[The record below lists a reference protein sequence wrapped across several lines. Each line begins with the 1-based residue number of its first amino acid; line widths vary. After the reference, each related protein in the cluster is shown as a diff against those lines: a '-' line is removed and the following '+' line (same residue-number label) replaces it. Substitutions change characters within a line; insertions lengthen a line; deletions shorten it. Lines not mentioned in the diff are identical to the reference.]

1 MVWQIPAAIVASSL
15 IGGSSARSA
24 ASSSADAQ
32 VRAAEIAA
40 REQRFRPYGLTTRFG
55 RSMFDYEIPGEAP
68 PTEPV
73 QGADETDEAFAARVE
88 LFPQQVADY
97 ARRARTEGVAS
108 SYGYETSPE
117 IRAYQDRLANLSGLS
132 LGQAEDAFTQA
143 MPLVRGRQG
152 LFALGE
158 QLLPQ
163 GVSRE
168 ADPYG
173 LAYAQRLE
181 QLGEGILPT
190 SYDPTRAA
198 QSYFQEQQA
207 ILDPQRQREE
217 QRLAQSVFGRGRSG
231 LSISG
236 TGSPELYSLA
246 QSRGEQDLTLA
257 AQARER
263 ARQELQQDI
272 GLGTGFLGQGLQ
284 ARTAATELGRRR
296 FGEDVSQAAGL
307 FGTGGDLQN
316 LQYQL
321 QTAGLSPFLSQFGAS
336 QQLEEAGLL
345 PLRLSAE
352 LGGRS
357 SQAGAQAGQ
366 TLLQGGMNA
375 AQTRLQGSLV
385 GPTMLAGATNSLLS
399 NPYLMSNVSG
409 GGFSNP
415 FSVGGMFSPY
425 QTSTIGPSGLSQSQI
440 LAAQDAVFQ

>member
-1 MVWQIPAAIVASSL
+1 MPDPVTGLIAAGATL
-15 IGGSSARSA
+15 IGGSMASSAAKSAARS
-24 ASSSADAQ
+24 SSDAQ
-32 VRAAEIAA
+32 LQAAEIAA

-73 QGADETDEAFAARVE
+73 QGADETDEAFASRVE

-132 LGQAEDAFTQA
+132 LGQAEDALTQA

-152 LFALGE
+152 LFTLGE

-173 LAYAQRLE
+173 MAYAQRLE

-207 ILDPQRQREE
+207 MLDPQRQREE
-217 QRLAQSVFGRGRSG
+217 QRLAGSVFGRGRAG

-236 TGSPELYSLA
+236 IGSPELYSLA
-246 QSRGEQDLTLA
+246 QSRGEQDLALA

-284 ARTAATELGRRR
+284 ARTAATELGRQR
-296 FGEDVSQAAGL
+296 FGQDVSQAAGL

-399 NPYLMSNVSG
+399 NPYLMQGMFNQPVPG
-409 GGFSNP
+409 GGY
-415 FSVGGMFSPY
+415 GGYGTPPIAPTFDSFGRP
-425 QTSTIGPSGLSQSQI
+425 
-440 LAAQDAVFQ
+440 LAPTYT

>member
-1 MVWQIPAAIVASSL
+1 MALDLGLAVL
-15 IGGSSARSA
+15 GGSLLSGVLGGSAAKSAARS
-24 ASSSADAQ
+24 SANAQ
-32 VRAAEIAA
+32 LQAAELAA
-40 REQRFRPYGLTTRFG
+40 REQRFRPYGLSTRFG

-73 QGADETDEAFAARVE
+73 QGANETDEAFAARVE
-88 LFPQQVADY
+88 AFPQQLADY
-97 ARRARTEGVAS
+97 QRRARTEGVATG
-108 SYGYETSPE
+108 YGYESSPE
-117 IRAYQDRLANLSGLS
+117 IRAYQDRLSRLTGLS
-132 LGQAEDAFTQA
+132 LGQAEDALTQA

-152 LFALGE
+152 LFGLGE
-158 QLLPQ
+158 QLLPSA
-163 GVSRE
+163 VSRE

-181 QLGEGILPT
+181 QLGQDILPT

-207 ILDPQRQREE
+207 LLDPQRQREE
-217 QRLAQSVFGRGRSG
+217 QRLAGSVFGRGRAG
-231 LSISG
+231 LSVG
-236 TGSPELYSLA
+236 GMGQPELYSLA
-246 QSRGEQDLTLA
+246 QSRGEQDLALA

-296 FGEDVSQAAGL
+296 FGEDVAQAAGL
-307 FGTGGDLQN
+307 FGTGGELQN

-321 QTAGLSPFLSQFGAS
+321 QTAGLSPFLAQFGAA

-345 PLRLSAE
+345 PFRLSAE

-357 SQAGAQAGQ
+357 AQAGASAGQ
-366 TLLQGGMNA
+366 SLLQGGLGA

-385 GPTMLAGATNSLLS
+385 GPTMLAGATQSLLS
-399 NPYLMSNVSG
+399 NPYLMRGMFNQPG
-409 GGFSNP
+409 GGY
-415 FSVGGMFSPY
+415 GGYGTPPIAPTY
-425 QTSTIGPSGLSQSQI
+425 YGPQPGRTTMYT
-440 LAAQDAVFQ
+440 

>member
-1 MVWQIPAAIVASSL
+1 MPDPVSALAGATIGSAVL
-15 IGGSSARSA
+15 GGSAAKSA
-24 ASSSADAQ
+24 AKSSANAQ
-32 VRAAEIAA
+32 LQAAELAA
-40 REQRFRPYGLTTRFG
+40 REQRFRPYGLSTRFG

-68 PTEPV
+68 PAEPV

-88 LFPQQVADY
+88 AFPQQVADY
-97 ARRARTEGVAS
+97 QRRARTEGVAT
-108 SYGYETSPE
+108 SYGYESSPE
-117 IRAYQDRLANLSGLS
+117 IRAFQDRLSRLTGLS
-132 LGQAEDAFTQA
+132 LGQAEDALTQA
-143 MPLVRGRQG
+143 MPLVRGRQRLYG
-152 LFALGE
+152 LGE
-158 QLLPQ
+158 SLLPTQ
-163 GVSRE
+163 VSRE

-181 QLGEGILPT
+181 QLGQDILPT

-198 QSYFQEQQA
+198 QSYFEEQQA
-207 ILDPQRQREE
+207 LLDPSRQREE
-217 QRLAQSVFGRGRSG
+217 ARLAQGLFGRGRAG
-231 LSISG
+231 LSVSG
-236 TGSPELYSLA
+236 MGQPELYSLA
-246 QSRGEQDLTLA
+246 QARGEQDLALA

-307 FGTGGDLQN
+307 FGTGGELQN

-321 QTAGLSPFLSQFGAS
+321 QTAGLSPFLAQFGAA

-357 SQAGAQAGQ
+357 AQAGAQAGQ
-366 TLLQGGMNA
+366 SLLQGGLNA

-385 GPTMLAGATNSLLS
+385 GPTMLAGATNAMLS
-399 NPYLMSNVSG
+399 NPYFMSTMFNQPNVPAG
-409 GGFSNP
+409 G
-415 FSVGGMFSPY
+415 Y
-425 QTSTIGPSGLSQSQI
+425 STPPIVPPTYGPPTYPMYT
-440 LAAQDAVFQ
+440 

>member
-1 MVWQIPAAIVASSL
+1 MVWNVIIPAAASL
-15 IGGSSARSA
+15 IGGSMAASGARSA
-24 ASSSADAQ
+24 ARSAADAQ
-32 VRAAEIAA
+32 LQAAELAA

-68 PTEPV
+68 PSEPV
-73 QGADETDEAFAARVE
+73 QGPDETDEDFAARVAA
-88 LFPQQVADY
+88 FPQQVQDY
-97 ARRARTEGVAS
+97 QRRARTEGVAT

-117 IRAYQDRLANLSGLS
+117 IRAYQDRLANLTGLS
-132 LGQAEDAFTQA
+132 LGQAEDALTQA

-152 LFALGE
+152 LFSLGE
-158 QLLPQ
+158 QLLPSQ
-163 GVSRE
+163 VSRE

-181 QLGEGILPT
+181 QLGEGFLPT
-190 SYDPTRAA
+190 SYDPNAA
-198 QSYFQEQQA
+198 ARSYFEEQQA

-217 QRLAQSVFGRGRSG
+217 QRLGQSVFGRGRAG

-236 TGSPELYSLA
+236 MGSPELYSLA
-246 QSRGEQDLTLA
+246 QSRGEQDLALA

-284 ARTAATELGRRR
+284 ARTAATDLGRRR
-296 FGEDVSQAAGL
+296 FAEDVAQASGL
-307 FGTGGDLQN
+307 FGTGGELQN

-321 QTAGLSPFLSQFGAS
+321 QTAGMSPFLTQFGAA

-357 SQAGAQAGQ
+357 SQAGAAAGQ
-366 TLLQGGMNA
+366 SLLQGGMGA

-385 GPTMLAGATNSLLS
+385 GPTMFANTLSSLAS
-399 NPYLMSNVSG
+399 NPYVMQ
-409 GGFSNP
+409 
-415 FSVGGMFSPY
+415 GMFNRQPTMPTGGY
-425 QTSTIGPSGLSQSQI
+425 GTPPIVPTYGPPTYPTYT
-440 LAAQDAVFQ
+440 

>member
-1 MVWQIPAAIVASSL
+1 MVWWAIPAALTASAV
-15 IGGSSARSA
+15 IGGQAAKSA
-24 ASSSADAQ
+24 ASSSARGQ
-32 VRAAEIAA
+32 ERAAEIAA

-68 PTEPV
+68 PAEPV
-73 QGADETDEAFAARVE
+73 QGADETDEAFAARLE
-88 LFPQQVADY
+88 AFPQQLADY
-97 ARRARTEGVAS
+97 QRRARTEGVAT
-108 SYGYETSPE
+108 SYGYESSPE
-117 IRAYQDRLANLSGLS
+117 IRAYQDRLSRLTGLS
-132 LGQAEDAFTQA
+132 LGQAEDALTQA

-152 LFALGE
+152 LFGLAE
-158 QLLPQ
+158 ELLPSA
-163 GVSRE
+163 VSRE

-198 QSYFQEQQA
+198 QSYFEEQQA
-207 ILDPQRQREE
+207 LLDPQRQREE
-217 QRLAQSVFGRGRSG
+217 QRLSGSVFGRGRAG
-231 LSISG
+231 LSVG
-236 TGSPELYSLA
+236 GMGQPELYSLA
-246 QSRGEQDLTLA
+246 QARGEQDLALA

-272 GLGTGFLGQGLQ
+272 GLGTGFLGKGLQ

-296 FGEDVSQAAGL
+296 FGEDVAQAAGL
-307 FGTGGDLQN
+307 FGTGGELQN

-321 QTAGLSPFLSQFGAS
+321 QTAGLSPFLAQFGAA

-357 SQAGAQAGQ
+357 AQAGAAAGQ
-366 TLLQGGMNA
+366 SLLQGGLGA

-385 GPTMLAGATNSLLS
+385 GPTMLSGAINSTLS
-399 NPYLMSNVSG
+399 NPYFMST
-409 GGFSNP
+409 
-415 FSVGGMFSPY
+415 MFNQPTIPAGTY
-425 QTSTIGPSGLSQSQI
+425 STPPIMPTYGPPTYPMYT
-440 LAAQDAVFQ
+440 

>member
-1 MVWQIPAAIVASSL
+1 MPDPLTAAISGGATL
-15 IGGSSARSA
+15 LGGAMAGSSARSA
-24 ASSSADAQ
+24 ARSSADAQ
-32 VRAAEIAA
+32 IRAAEIAA

-55 RSMFDYEIPGEAP
+55 KSMFDYEIPGEAP
-68 PTEPV
+68 PAEPV
-73 QGADETDEAFAARVE
+73 QGADETDEAFAARVAE
-88 LFPQQVADY
+88 FPNQVADY
-97 ARRARTEGVAS
+97 ARRARTEGVAT
-108 SYGYETSPE
+108 SYGYESSPE
-117 IRAYQDRLANLSGLS
+117 IRAYQDRLANLTGLS
-132 LGQAEDAFTQA
+132 LGQAEDALTQA

-152 LFALGE
+152 LFGLGE
-158 QLLPQ
+158 QLLPSA
-163 GVSRE
+163 VSRE

-173 LAYAQRLE
+173 LAYAQKLE

-207 ILDPQRQREE
+207 LLDPQRQREE
-217 QRLAQSVFGRGRSG
+217 QRLAGSVFGRGRAG

-236 TGSPELYSLA
+236 IGSPELYSLA
-246 QSRGEQDLTLA
+246 QSRGEQDLALA
-257 AQARER
+257 AQSRER

-272 GLGTGFLGQGLQ
+272 NLGTGFLGQGLQ

-307 FGTGGDLQN
+307 FGTGGELQN

-321 QTAGLSPFLSQFGAS
+321 QTAGLSPFLAQFGAA

-357 SQAGAQAGQ
+357 AQAGASAGQ
-366 TLLQGGMNA
+366 SLLQGGLGA

-385 GPTMLAGATNSLLS
+385 GPTMFANTLSSLAS
-399 NPYLMSNVSG
+399 NPYLMQ
-409 GGFSNP
+409 
-415 FSVGGMFSPY
+415 GMFNQP
-425 QTSTIGPSGLSQSQI
+425 TTPPSGYGTPPI
-440 LAAQDAVFQ
+440 VPTYGPPTYPMYT

>member
-73 QGADETDEAFAARVE
+73 QGADETDEAFAARMAE
-88 LFPQQVADY
+88 FPNQVADY
-97 ARRARTEGVAS
+97 ARRARTEGVATG
-108 SYGYETSPE
+108 YGYETSPE
-117 IRAYQDRLANLSGLS
+117 IRAYQDRLANLTGLS
-132 LGQAEDAFTQA
+132 LGQAEDALTQA
-143 MPLVRGRQG
+143 MPLVRGRQRLTG
-152 LFALGE
+152 LAE
-158 QLLPQ
+158 SILPTQ
-163 GVSRE
+163 VSRE
-168 ADPYG
+168 ADPFG

-190 SYDPTRAA
+190 RYDPNAAA

-207 ILDPQRQREE
+207 LLDPQRQREE
-217 QRLAQSVFGRGRSG
+217 QRLASGLFGRGRAG

-236 TGSPELYSLA
+236 QGQPELYTLA
-246 QSRGEQDLTLA
+246 QSRGQQDLALA

-296 FGEDVSQAAGL
+296 FGEDIAQAAGL

-321 QTAGLSPFLSQFGAS
+321 QVAGMSPFLTQFGAT

-357 SQAGAQAGQ
+357 SQAGAAAGQ
-366 TLLQGGMNA
+366 SLLQGGSAA

-399 NPYLMSNVSG
+399 NPYFMQ
-409 GGFSNP
+409 
-415 FSVGGMFSPY
+415 GMFNQPTTGATSAYMGGLNVPGVTPY
-425 QTSTIGPSGLSQSQI
+425 TPNNMYSLPTTGVRFGG
-440 LAAQDAVFQ
+440 